1 MAAVMAKRRRKHLG
15 RPPLWC
21 LVFFD
26 HCALSGE
33 AAAVF
38 LALPA
43 PPDDCGA
50 HSVRVVE
57 EEAHPVAVKL
67 RALRPAMRT
76 FPPNLH
82 AKRRTLV
89 GAEQSRLIPERV
101 AVHIVFEDRIAVS
114 PSDARHV
121 GDPLTR
127 DAQQVRG
134 AVSGVVHR
142 RKTVSPC
149 ALSAVEKE
157 RLQPRMMILA
167 LTRVNPPERALL
179 LELPCGDGQ
188 LLVVTGLGH
197 HVGQARLL

>member
-82 AKRRTLV
+82 AKRRTLDRK
-89 GAEQSRLIPERV
+89 STRLNSSHLVISY
-101 AVHIVFEDRIAVS
+101 AVFCS
-114 PSDARHV
+114 KK
-121 GDPLTR
+121 
-127 DAQQVRG
+127 
-134 AVSGVVHR
+134 
-142 RKTVSPC
+142 KT
-149 ALSAVEKE
+149 
-157 RLQPRMMILA
+157 QPR
-167 LTRVNPPERALL
+167 
-179 LELPCGDGQ
+179 
-188 LLVVTGLGH
+188 
-197 HVGQARLL
+197 